1 MFPVFLKRSLV
12 FPLFLFSSV
21 IEQSSLEKAFL
32 SLSSTTPKAFDCVD
46 HDKLWEAL
54 REMGM
59 PDHLTSLLSNLYV
72 GQEAAVRTVRKSM
85 WEVKL
90 QKSFAEQG
98 RSKTNKSRRVMEF
111 SRFFCFLSFIVYY
124 LFDFSSYFLGQQELK
139 NVYRL
144 QGKNQL
150 RLRLKQWEERGLVR
164 KWCLGD
170 MSGNWIF
177 LCKEKLGLISI
188 MTVQISL
195 NLTKRNHDLSNF
207 KPTELH

>member
-1 MFPVFLKRSLV
+1 
-12 FPLFLFSSV
+12 
-21 IEQSSLEKAFL
+21 
-32 SLSSTTPKAFDCVD
+32 
-46 HDKLWEAL
+46 
-54 REMGM
+54 
-59 PDHLTSLLSNLYV
+59 
-72 GQEAAVRTVRKSM
+72 M

-111 SRFFCFLSFIVYY
+111 SRFFCFLSFIILYY

-139 NVYRL
+139 IVYRL

-164 KWCLGD
+164 KWCLGY
-170 MSGNWIF
+170 MSANLIF

-195 NLTKRNHDLSNF
+195 NLTKKNHDLSNF

>member
-1 MFPVFLKRSLV
+1 M
-12 FPLFLFSSV
+12 
-21 IEQSSLEKAFL
+21 
-32 SLSSTTPKAFDCVD
+32 D
-46 HDKLWEAL
+46 HDKLWKAL
-54 REMGM
+54 RETGI
-59 PDHLTSLLSNLYV
+59 PDHLTRLLRNLYV
-72 GQEAAVRTVRKSM
+72 GHEAAVRTMRKSM

-98 RSKTNKSRRVMEF
+98 RSKTNKSRRIMEF
-111 SRFFCFLSFIVYY
+111 SRFSCFLSFILYH

-144 QGKNQL
+144 QVKNQL
-150 RLRLKQWEERGLVR
+150 RLRLKQWEERGLLR
-164 KWCLGD
+164 KWCLGY

-188 MTVQISL
+188 MTIRISL
-195 NLTKRNHDLSNF
+195 NLTKKNHDLSNF

>member
-1 MFPVFLKRSLV
+1 
-12 FPLFLFSSV
+12 
-21 IEQSSLEKAFL
+21 
-32 SLSSTTPKAFDCVD
+32 
-46 HDKLWEAL
+46 
-54 REMGM
+54 MGI
-59 PDHLTSLLSNLYV
+59 PDHLTSLLRNLYV
-72 GQEAAVRTVRKSM
+72 GQEAAVRTTRKSI

-98 RSKTNKSRRVMEF
+98 RSKTNKSRRIMEF
-111 SRFFCFLSFIVYY
+111 SRFSCFLSSILYH

-144 QGKNQL
+144 QEKNQL
-150 RLRLKQWEERGLVR
+150 RLRWKQWEERGLLR
-164 KWCLGD
+164 KWCLGY

-188 MTVQISL
+188 MTIRISL
-195 NLTKRNHDLSNF
+195 NLTKKNHDLSNF